1 MADEVGT
8 NALRKVLW
16 RLVPFS
22 MLLFFVQMTDK
33 TNIIS
38 FAALQMN
45 VQLGFTPEICGI
57 GAGIFILG
65 RVFLKYPAT

>member
-1 MADEVGT
+1 MNQLPSSGDATGDA
-8 NALRKVLW
+8 ALRKVLW

-33 TNIIS
+33 TNVS

-45 VQLGFTPEICGI
+45 QQLGFTAQVYGF
-57 GAGIFILG
+57 GAGIFFLG
-65 RVFLKYPAT
+65 AFLF